1 MRLFLPLLLLPS
13 LIFAAKILSYN
24 VYDRTDRVDIMFA
37 FDTPYEGTLRQT
49 QQNSTIII
57 KLDNATIESPK
68 IKNVA
73 SPFLSKLTITPIG
86 DQTQIITTVA
96 PTVKMQASKTSDA
109 FGLRLRFYKPEA
121 TATAADTA
129 KTASPVAAL
138 PTKPEGQYDRSYMV
152 VILILLVAIAIL
164 LWLKSRIG
172 KTPAASSASK
182 PWLFSKKG
190 GGLKEDVNIRFQ
202 KALDPKNRVVMLDY
216 ADESYLIVIGTS
228 NVLLDKFHGSR
239 PVTQNDFEEMLQNK
253 HEELDEYLQIDR
265 AAQEPLQSY
274 KEKAAGLDR

>member
-13 LIFAAKILSYN
+13 LIFGAKILSYN

-57 KLDNATIESPK
+57 KLDDATIESPK
-68 IKNVA
+68 VKNVA

-86 DQTQIITTVA
+86 NQTQIITTVA
-96 PTVKMQASKTSDA
+96 PSVKMQASKTSDA
-109 FGLRLRFYKPEA
+109 FGLRLRFYKGA
-121 TATAADTA
+121 VTTTAAPA

-152 VILILLVAIAIL
+152 VILILLVAIVIL

-172 KTPAASSASK
+172 KPSTASSASK

-228 NVLLDKFHGSR
+228 NVLLDKFHGSK

-265 AAQEPLQSY
+265 PVQEPLQSY